1 MAQWNKQ
8 TLAYRSIGGQSHD
21 TSLHEV
27 YMQAD
32 RYGNIITPNATATSA
47 FGEPIAVPLTPVIQL
62 DALYGLDPREFQT
75 FSSGTGSYES
85 TGTLFKCHTGTGAYG
100 YGVIRSNRLLRYRPG
115 QGALCRFTAAFENP
129 QANVTL
135 RAGFLSQEQ
144 ALNIGYNGTQFGV
157 LRENGGKA
165 HIHEF
170 TITGGG
176 TGTANITLN
185 GVTTNVAIA
194 STDTTVVATTIAAT
208 AFAGWIVEQCDNKVR
223 FLSNS
228 VGPLAGAFTY
238 GGTGTATL
246 AVLQTGVNNTTNWTY
261 QSQFSEDKLDGTGP
275 SKITLDTS
283 KLNIFQINFRWL
295 GAGEIRY
302 IFEDPDTGNMITF
315 HQERYSNSNTVPH
328 LDNPSF
334 RIGYVAANLGA
345 GTITDAHTSGASM
358 MAAQEGVEID
368 NAFTTAAGTSKTTLA
383 TGSTHH
389 LIGLKNATIYR
400 NKINLRKVK
409 LKRLDVAVQSNDPV
423 QVYLILNGTS
433 SATHSYVK
441 VANNSCVIKDTNTG
455 TYTLANEHVMTEFV
469 VAAGGNIG
477 VDLDKL
483 ELSIPPGNH
492 IDICVSSGQTIQSI
506 AAAVTWIEV

>member
-1 MAQWNKQ
+1 MAQWNKN
-8 TLAYRSIGGQSHD
+8 TLTYRTIGGQSHD
-21 TSLHEV
+21 TTLHEV
-27 YMQAD
+27 NMQAD
-32 RYGNIITPNATATSA
+32 RYGNIITPGATATSA
-47 FGEPIAVPLTPVIQL
+47 FGEPIAIPLTPVIQL
-62 DALYGLDPREFQT
+62 DSLYGFDPREFQT
-75 FSSGTGSYES
+75 FSASTGSFEN
-85 TGTLFKCHTGTGAYG
+85 TGTLFKVHTGTGAYG

-115 QGALCRFTAAFENP
+115 QGAMCRFTAAYENP

-135 RAGFLSQEQ
+135 RAGFFAQEQ

-170 TITGGG
+170 TITAGG

-194 STDTTVVATTIAAT
+194 SSDTTVVATTIAAASFT
-208 AFAGWIVEQCDNKVR
+208 GWTVEQVGNKVR

-238 GGTGTATL
+238 GGTGSATL
-246 AVLQTGVNNTTNWTY
+246 SVLQTGVAHTSNWTY
-261 QSQFSEDKLDGTGP
+261 QADFNIDKLDGTGP
-275 SKITLDTS
+275 SLVTLDPS
-283 KLNIFQINFRWL
+283 KLNIFQISFRWL

-302 IFEDPDTGNMITF
+302 AIEDSLTGDMIFF
-315 HQERYSNSNTVPH
+315 HHEHYSNRNTDVH

-345 GTITDAHTSGASM
+345 GTITDAHTTGASM
-358 MAAQEGVEID
+358 MAAQEGIEAD
-368 NAFTTAAGTSKTTLA
+368 NAFTTATGTSKTSLG

-389 LIGLKNATIYR
+389 LLGLKNATIYQ
-400 NKINLRKVK
+400 NKVNLRKVK

-433 SATHSYVK
+433 SVTHSYVK
-441 VANNSCVIKDTNTG
+441 VADYSCVIKDTNTG
-455 TYTLANEHVMTEFV
+455 TYTLANEHVMTQFV
-469 VAAGGNIG
+469 LPAGGNID

-483 ELSIPPGNH
+483 ELTIPPGNH
-492 IDICVSSGQTIQSI
+492 IDICVSSGQSIQSI
-506 AAAVTWIEV
+506 ATAVTWIEV